1 VRRVATRLFDRPT
14 KVFNLPKFDWNDL
27 RFFLAV
33 AREGST
39 LAAAK
44 SLSVSQ
50 PTVQRRLSALEES
63 IKRKLVEHHPTG
75 YQLTEFGK
83 TLFPHVEDVE
93 RSISALQ
100 RQLMSGGQDLSGT
113 LRVTCP
119 EGMASRI
126 LAPLIESF
134 RVKYPDI
141 RVDLIMTDRRLDL
154 AKGEAEVA
162 VRMYEPGDES
172 LIARK
177 IADSPWAVYASRTY
191 VKRHGHARRQED
203 LNDHA
208 IIEFGGELTQI
219 RANRWLRSVAP
230 QATVAAR
237 GNSMLGVLA
246 AVKSGAGLAPLP
258 MLLGGGEDDL
268 EPLLAPIPEIGSR
281 IYLVMHSDLRGT
293 ARVRAFCDFVAV
305 EIVRFRPLLVGN
317 AKSINLRSTD
327 EI

>member
-1 VRRVATRLFDRPT
+1 M
-14 KVFNLPKFDWNDL
+14 FDWNDL

-44 SLSVSQ
+44 ALDVSQ

-63 IKRKLVEHHPTG
+63 IKRKIVEHHPTG
-75 YQLTEFGK
+75 YRLTEFGK
-83 TLFPHVEDVE
+83 KTLFPYAEDVE
-93 RSISALQ
+93 RSIAALQ
-100 RQLMSGGQDLSGT
+100 RQLMSGGQELSGT

-119 EGMASRI
+119 EGMASRL

-134 RVKYPDI
+134 RAKYPEL

-162 VRMYEPGDES
+162 VRMYDPGDES

-177 IADSPWAVYASRTY
+177 VADAPWAIYASRTY
-191 VKRHGHARRQED
+191 IKRHGRPQRQED
-203 LNDHA
+203 LDNHA
-208 IIEFGGELTQI
+208 VIEFGGEMAQI
-219 RANRWLRSVAP
+219 QASRWLRSAAP
-230 QATVAAR
+230 RATVAAR

-258 MLLGGGEDDL
+258 VLLGGGEEDL
-268 EPLLAPIPEIGSR
+268 EPLLGPIREIGSK
-281 IYLVMHSDLRGT
+281 IYIVMHSDLRRT
-293 ARVRAFCDFVAV
+293 ARVRAFCDFVAG

-317 AKSINLRSTD
+317 ARTIKPR
-327 EI
+327 

>member
-1 VRRVATRLFDRPT
+1 M
-14 KVFNLPKFDWNDL
+14 FDWNDL

-44 SLSVSQ
+44 VLDVSQ

-63 IKRKLVEHHPTG
+63 VKRKLVEHHPTG

-83 TLFPHVEDVE
+83 SLLPHAEDVE
-93 RSISALQ
+93 RSIAALQ
-100 RQLMSGGQDLSGT
+100 RQLMSGGQELSGT

-119 EGMASRI
+119 EGMASRL

-134 RVKYPDI
+134 RAKYPEL

-162 VRMYEPGDES
+162 VRMYDPGDES

-177 IADSPWAVYASRTY
+177 VADAPWAIYASRTY
-191 VKRHGHARRQED
+191 IKRYGRPQRQED
-203 LNDHA
+203 LDHHA
-208 IIEFGGELTQI
+208 VIEFSGEMAQI
-219 RANRWLRSVAP
+219 QASRWLRSAAP
-230 QATVAAR
+230 RATVAAR

-258 MLLGGGEDDL
+258 ILLGGGEEDL
-268 EPLLAPIPEIGSR
+268 EPLLGPIPEIESK
-281 IYLVMHSDLRGT
+281 IYIVMHSDLRRT
-293 ARVRAFCDFVAV
+293 ARVRAFCDFVAA
-305 EIVRFRPLLVGN
+305 EIGQFRPMLFGDSKKGN
-317 AKSINLRSTD
+317 PRSTD
-327 EI
+327 